1 MSKWIK
7 IVGEAAHK
15 CDLPWAIDAHTM
27 SGTQLQKRHSGSI
40 WECDCGERYEWD
52 GKDFSGPM

>member
-15 CDLPWAIDAHTM
+15 CDLPWAINAHTM
-27 SGTQLQKRHSGSI
+27 SGTHLQKRNSGSI

>member
-27 SGTQLQKRHSGSI
+27 SGTHLQKRHSGSI